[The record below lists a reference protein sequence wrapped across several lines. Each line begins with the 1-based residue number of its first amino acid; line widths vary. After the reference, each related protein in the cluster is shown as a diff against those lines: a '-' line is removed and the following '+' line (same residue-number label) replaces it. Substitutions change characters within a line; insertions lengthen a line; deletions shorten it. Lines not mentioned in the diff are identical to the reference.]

1 MTTMRTYPQFPS
13 CQRGVALVVSMIML
27 VLASLMAAGGFF
39 LSTEEARG
47 ASSWSDRQRAL
58 FAAEGALKEA
68 EAAVRQKIAG
78 SANVRQT
85 VLNGGSGYYVRHVS
99 AIPEVSADSTWK
111 AGPALPA
118 ALTMQADKR
127 LEDEVYYFVVFE
139 GYGQATGNA
148 LLTGSGNVNDTAKNP
163 RFTLYAKAGGIK
175 KGTLVVLTTST
186 EL

>member
-1 MTTMRTYPQFPS
+1 MRNFPQFPTR
-13 CQRGVALVVSMIML
+13 QRGAALVVSLIML
-27 VLASLMAAGGFF
+27 VLASLVAAGGFF

-68 EAAVRQKIAG
+68 EEAVRNKITGA
-78 SANVRQT
+78 ANVRQT
-85 VLNGGSGYYVRHVS
+85 VLSGGNGYYVRHASVIPDVS
-99 AIPEVSADSTWK
+99 AEATWK
-111 AGPALPA
+111 SGSALVLPA
-118 ALTMQADKR
+118 TQTMKADTR
-127 LEDEVYYFVVFE
+127 LADGVSYFVVFE

-148 LLTGSGNVNDTAKNP
+148 LLTGSGNVNEAAKKP